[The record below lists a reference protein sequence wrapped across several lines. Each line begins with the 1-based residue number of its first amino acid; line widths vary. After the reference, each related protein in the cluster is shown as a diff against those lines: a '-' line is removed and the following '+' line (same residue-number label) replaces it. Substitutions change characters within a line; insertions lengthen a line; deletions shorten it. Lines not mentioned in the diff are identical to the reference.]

1 MGRLSGFS
9 YLDVITRL
17 RKAGF
22 QFDRHAKGSHEI
34 WWNPLTRARTT
45 VPHHPGDLPE
55 GTVRVIL
62 RQAGLSVEEF
72 LKGKKGAP

>member
-9 YLDVITRL
+9 YLDVITKL

-22 QFDRHAKGSHEI
+22 QFDRYAKGSHEI
-34 WWNPLTRARTT
+34 WWNPQTRARAT

-72 LKGKKGAP
+72 LRL

>member
-9 YLDVITRL
+9 YLDVITKL

-22 QFDRHAKGSHEI
+22 QFDRYAKGSHEI
-34 WWNPLTRARTT
+34 WRNPQTRARVT
-45 VPHHPGDLPE
+45 VPNHPGDLPE
-55 GTVRVIL
+55 GTVRAIL

-72 LKGKKGAP
+72 LQL